1 MARKKLQLQ
10 AYYSE
15 DRVGLELL
23 EVSLWRIGPLWSL
36 NWCPRQIIKRA
47 GRG

>member
-1 MARKKLQLQ
+1 VHKEGKKMARKKLQLQ

-23 EVSLWRIGPLWSL
+23 EVSL
-36 NWCPRQIIKRA
+36 
-47 GRG
+47 